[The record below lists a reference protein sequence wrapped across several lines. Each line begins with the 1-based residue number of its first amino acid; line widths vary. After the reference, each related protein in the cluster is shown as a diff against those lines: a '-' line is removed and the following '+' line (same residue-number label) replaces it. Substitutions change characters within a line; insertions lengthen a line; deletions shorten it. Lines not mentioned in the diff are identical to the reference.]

1 MTLRQHIDGTLVY
14 DESMRLCYPP
24 PWCGVDL
31 PSAMYQKAVDI
42 LNDSDSGWNDRKFK
56 RKQTQTKAIEKQG
69 GGRVA
74 GVESSVELY
83 RQCHGL
89 AAAVSISNPPDDSA

>member
-69 GGRVA
+69 GGHWLPLSPSPTRLMIVH
-74 GVESSVELY
+74 ET
-83 RQCHGL
+83 
-89 AAAVSISNPPDDSA
+89 P